1 MTDLRAMT
9 RRFLLGEAYT
19 ASPRS
24 IMENLMQVLESMAP
38 NTLREA
44 RKRDIALEQ
53 AARLRRE
60 YLKLERKVQMLE
72 EQVKTLEENK
82 K

>member
-1 MTDLRAMT
+1 MADLRAVT
-9 RRFLLGEAYT
+9 RRFLLCEAYT

-53 AARLRRE
+53 AARLRKE
-60 YLKLERKVQMLE
+60 YLKVERKVQMLE

>member
-1 MTDLRAMT
+1 
-9 RRFLLGEAYT
+9 
-19 ASPRS
+19 
-24 IMENLMQVLESMAP
+24 MENLMQVLESMAP

-53 AARLRRE
+53 TARLRKE
-60 YLKLERKVQMLE
+60 YLKMERKVQMLE

>member
-1 MTDLRAMT
+1 MADLRAVT

-24 IMENLMQVLESMAP
+24 IMENLMQVLESMTP
-38 NTLREA
+38 HT
-44 RKRDIALEQ
+44 KRGERQRDNALEQ

-72 EQVKTLEENK
+72 EQVRTLEEGK